1 MQSTS
6 ETRVC
11 FANLETVE
19 CGISNTMP
27 RSAPT
32 VTPYRPQCF
41 TVTVTE
47 ALFPSLVAVIVAV
60 PSLLPFTVAL

>member
-6 ETRVC
+6 ETRAC
-11 FANLETVE
+11 FANLETVRY
-19 CGISNTMP
+19 GISITMP
-27 RSAPT
+27 RNTPT
-32 VTPYRPQCF
+32 VTPHRPQCF

-47 ALFPSLVAVIVAV
+47 ALFPSLVAVMIAV